1 MHCILRA
8 HFSELRQRQVRS
20 ILMSMES
27 MRAPESHERIGDWE
41 VIEKFGAPKNVE
53 HGTEDG
59 IFIGKDFAL
68 VCDGVTSHTS
78 EKINGLTP
86 GQFAI
91 HAAFEALKY
100 LQSEGITSDQ
110 IVSLLTAAVQD
121 ALKLAHTEGKKSP
134 NTRALCLS
142 PFFQTKIKLFGCV
155 IANI

>member
-1 MHCILRA
+1 
-8 HFSELRQRQVRS
+8 
-20 ILMSMES
+20 MSMES

-59 IFIGKDFAL
+59 VFIGKDFAII
-68 VCDGVTSHTS
+68 CDGVTSHTS

-100 LQSEGITSDQ
+100 FGFFLKILYCLNCSSVKINGP
-110 IVSLLTAAVQD
+110 LTMIFSGRT
-121 ALKLAHTEGKKSP
+121 H
-134 NTRALCLS
+134 
-142 PFFQTKIKLFGCV
+142 
-155 IANI
+155 